1 MKSWERLAALFA
13 AAVAIALNVAA
24 SVQLFTP
31 PSTFGYRLVYTD
43 GNRVVEVDPGTS
55 AARAAI
61 RAGDRL
67 DFSRSSLHDRI
78 VGLDYQPP
86 VVGEQTSFSITHPS
100 TKFIPSGVEGL
111 RMTRTLTATP
121 LTAAEAR
128 RATFSPLTS
137 FLRLTGFAYIVVALV
152 ILLRR
157 PNRMTWGLFLYL
169 VSATDVA
176 LFRFP
181 IWLLP
186 IAQLASDI
194 LAVAGPIGLV
204 IFAAR
209 FPGDKPTGWRVWLDR
224 LAIPIG
230 ALFVIPN
237 LAWDGASLFGSG
249 SPAPWMSLGSV
260 AGALA
265 LIAIAG
271 VTLVAAYFSVGRTQ
285 RQRLAW
291 VMVGVLF
298 TLVSYVSEWARYWS
312 TTYVLVTS
320 DVAAW
325 IAVVCYAIAPFAI
338 AYAVV
343 RQRVFDISFVVS
355 RALVYTILTG
365 AIFAVFAFV
374 EWLAARV
381 IEQSGV
387 TIVLVALTAIGI
399 AFSLEAAHARIEAFV
414 ESLLFRRRHL
424 AERHLESV
432 AAGLPFAENA
442 GIVDAAV
449 VREPLDAYA
458 LTNSA
463 LFKRDDAGDYL
474 RDDEPLDS
482 NVSLRLLGTRHAVR
496 LSNGDAVLAVP
507 IFVRS
512 RLQAVALY
520 GPHANGEDIDPDE
533 VASLEAMCAAAGTA
547 YDHLD
552 ALRITRETAR
562 WRRLAERQARELAA
576 LRERTRG
583 TDLLGEH
590 LAGDD
595 AHGNG
600 PV

>member
-1 MKSWERLAALFA
+1 MQSGERLAALFA

-24 SVQLFTP
+24 SIQLFTP

-43 GNRVVEVDPGTS
+43 GNRVAGVDPGTP
-55 AARAAI
+55 AERAAI
-61 RAGDRL
+61 RPGDRL

-86 VVGEQTSFSITHPS
+86 VAGERTSFDISKRS
-100 TKFIPSGVEGL
+100 K
-111 RMTRTLTATP
+111 TLTATP
-121 LTAAEAR
+121 LTAEEAR
-128 RATFSPLTS
+128 HATASPLTS
-137 FLRLTGFAYIVVALV
+137 FLRLTGFAYIVVALL

-169 VSATDVA
+169 VSATNVA
-176 LFRFP
+176 YFRFP
-181 IWLLP
+181 VLVLP

-194 LAVAGPIGLV
+194 LTVAGLVGLV

-209 FPGDKPTGWRVWLDR
+209 FPDDKPAGWRVWLDR

-237 LAWDGASLFGSG
+237 LAWDATALFGRG
-249 SPAPWMSLGSV
+249 SPDAWMSLGSV

-265 LIAIAG
+265 LIVIAG
-271 VTLVAAYFSVGRTQ
+271 ATLLAAYFAVSRAQ
-285 RQRLAW
+285 RQRFVW
-291 VMVGVLF
+291 VMAGVFF
-298 TLVSYVSEWARYWS
+298 TLLSYASDWARYWS
-312 TTYVLVTS
+312 TTYTIATS
-320 DVAAW
+320 DALAW
-325 IAVVCYAIAPFAI
+325 IAIVLYAVAPFAI

-343 RQRVFDISFVVS
+343 RQRVFDISFVIS
-355 RALVYTILTG
+355 RTLVYTILTG
-365 AIFAVFAFV
+365 CIFAIFAFV
-374 EWLAARV
+374 EWLAARF

-414 ESLLFRRRHL
+414 ESILFRRRHL
-424 AERHLESV
+424 AERHLASV
-432 AAGLPFAENA
+432 AAGLPFAESG
-442 GIVDAAV
+442 GIVDEALV
-449 VREPLDAYA
+449 HEPVEAYA
-458 LTNSA
+458 LTTSA
-463 LFKRDDAGDYL
+463 LFKRDDAGDYR

-482 NVSLRLLGTRHAVR
+482 TVSLRLLGTRHAVR
-496 LSNGDAVLAVP
+496 LSDGDAVLAVP
-507 IFVRS
+507 VFVRA
-512 RLQAVALY
+512 RLEAVALY

-533 VASLEAMCAAAGTA
+533 VASLEAICAAAGTA

-552 ALRITRETAR
+552 ALRITREIAR

-576 LRERTRG
+576 LRERAS
-583 TDLLGEH
+583 LLGEH

>member
-1 MKSWERLAALFA
+1 MQSWERLAALFA

-61 RAGDRL
+61 RAGDRF

-86 VVGEQTSFSITHPS
+86 VAGEHTSFR
-100 TKFIPSGVEGL
+100 VAL
-111 RMTRTLTATP
+111 RPKTLTATP
-121 LTAAEAR
+121 LTAAEAQ

-186 IAQLASDI
+186 IAQFASDI
-194 LAVAGPIGLV
+194 LVVAGPIGLV

-209 FPGDKPTGWRVWLDR
+209 FPGDNPTGWRVWLDR

-260 AGALA
+260 AGALT

-271 VTLVAAYFSVGRTQ
+271 VTLVAAYFGVARTQ
-285 RQRLAW
+285 RQRFAW
-291 VMVGVLF
+291 VILGVLF
-298 TLVSYVSEWARYWS
+298 TLVSYASEWARYWS
-312 TTYVLVTS
+312 TTYTLVTS

-325 IAVVCYAIAPFAI
+325 IAVVFYAIAPFAI

-343 RQRVFDISFVVS
+343 RQRVFDISFVIS

-365 AIFAVFAFV
+365 SIFAVFAFV
-374 EWLAARV
+374 EWLAARL
-381 IEQSGV
+381 IEQTGI
-387 TIVLVALTAIGI
+387 TIILVALTAIGI

-414 ESLLFRRRHL
+414 EGMLFRRRHL
-424 AERHLESV
+424 AERHLAGV
-432 AAGLPFAENA
+432 AAGLPFAEN
-442 GIVDAAV
+442 GAV
-449 VREPLDAYA
+449 VDEALAHEPVEAYA
-458 LTNSA
+458 LTHSA
-463 LFKRDDAGDYL
+463 LFKRNDSGDFS
-474 RDDEPLDS
+474 RGDEPLEAA
-482 NVSLRLLGTRHAVR
+482 VSLKLLGTRHAVR
-496 LSNGDAVLAVP
+496 LVNGDAVLAVP
-507 IFVRS
+507 VFVRS
-512 RLQAVALY
+512 RLEAVALY

-533 VASLEAMCAAAGTA
+533 AASLEAMCAAAGTA

-552 ALRITRETAR
+552 ALRIQREIAR

-576 LRERTRG
+576 LRERTS
-583 TDLLGEH
+583 LLGEH